1 MCTGRNVMKIDYNKI
16 RIYVKPGYIDMR
28 KQINALSV
36 YVEESLNH
44 NPLSGDLYIFCGKSR
59 RTLKILYWDRNGF
72 CMWQKRLE
80 QDKFPWPLH
89 EEEVKEITEYEL
101 SMLLDGINFWN
112 AHKVLKFSAVS

>member
-1 MCTGRNVMKIDYNKI
+1 MKVDFSKA
-16 RIYVKPGYIDMR
+16 RIYVRPGYIDMR

-36 YVEESLNH
+36 YVQEDMKN

-59 RTLKILYWDRNGF
+59 RLLKILYWDRNGF

-80 QDKFPWPLH
+80 QDKFPWPLDK
-89 EEEVKEITEYEL
+89 EDAKEITEDEL
-101 SMLLDGINFWN
+101 SMLLDGIDFWN

>member
-1 MCTGRNVMKIDYNKI
+1 MKIDYNKI